1 MITTLTPNPSF
12 DRTLSVERLE
22 PGGVTRAS
30 RVRVECSG
38 KGVNVARALGRNQ
51 RAARAVFPAN
61 ADDAAAF
68 VSSLAADGADALPVP
83 ARGTM
88 RSCFT
93 LVEPDG
99 TATQINEPGPEMS
112 ASEADELVSQAAA
125 AAADSDWLVAS
136 GSLPPGAPDDLYA
149 RLAAVLPDADS
160 RLAVDTSGAALDA
173 LVGAGCAVVKPNL
186 AELAAVIGSG
196 LSTVGEV
203 IDAAGKFRRSGWR
216 SVLVSLGQ
224 GGAVLVADQV
234 CCGTVAGIEVR
245 NTVGAGD
252 ALLAGFVSAGG
263 RGAAALAEGLAWAS
277 AAIKSTDTLGQAVTD
292 RDRRTVQLSADPR
305 TDRLVGVSA

>member
-1 MITTLTPNPSF
+1 MIATLTPNPSL

-22 PGGVTRAS
+22 PGGVMRAS

-51 RAARAVFPAN
+51 QAARAVFPAN
-61 ADDAAAF
+61 ADDAAVF
-68 VSSLAADGADALPVP
+68 VSSLAADGAAALPVP
-83 ARGTM
+83 ARGTI

-125 AAADSDWLVAS
+125 ASADSDWMVAS

-149 RLAAVLPDADS
+149 RLAAMLPDAGA

-173 LVGAGCAVVKPNL
+173 LVGAACAVVKPNL
-186 AELAAVIGSG
+186 AELAAVIGSS
-196 LSTVGEV
+196 LSTVADV
-203 IDAAGKFRRSGWR
+203 IDAADKFRRSGWR
-216 SVLVSLGQ
+216 SVLVSLGRD
-224 GGAVLVADQV
+224 GAVLVADEV
-234 CCGTVAGIEVR
+234 CCGTVAGVEVR

-277 AAIKSTDTLGQAVTD
+277 AAIRSTDTLGQAVTD
-292 RDRRTVQLSADPR
+292 RDRRTVQLSADRCP
-305 TDRLVGVSA
+305 DRRVGAPA